1 MSKTLTIAGKELKV
15 YFTSPMAYLIAA
27 CYVGLTGY
35 FFGTAMSKPF
45 AEATIVDYLIP
56 STLILTLWA
65 PLMTMRLFAEEER
78 LGTLEVLLTAPVHD
92 WEIVLGKYLASLVIL
107 AATIAVTAYYAA
119 LLFGL
124 SDPDPGPILSGYLG
138 LLLYGAAALAVG
150 IFTSSLTSNQILAGT
165 LAMSLL
171 LLLNYIQGAAAI
183 LSGWPGRLMEGLSL
197 SQRFAGFSRGLIDST
212 DVVFY
217 LTFTVFFLCLTVKA
231 LKSHRWR

>member
-1 MSKTLTIAGKELKV
+1 MSKILIIAGKELKA

-78 LGTLEVLLTAPVHD
+78 LGTLEVLLTAPVRD
-92 WEIVLGKYLASLVIL
+92 WDIVLGKYLASLVIL
-107 AATIAVTAYYAA
+107 AATIALTFYFAG
-119 LLFGL
+119 LLFWL

-150 IFTSSLTSNQILAGT
+150 LFTSSLTSNQILAGT
-165 LAMSLL
+165 LAMSIL

-183 LSGWPGRLMEGLSL
+183 LTGWPAGLVEAISL
-197 SQRFAGFSRGLIDST
+197 SHRFSGFSRGLIASA

-217 LTFTVFFLCLTVKA
+217 LTFTAFFLCCTVKA
-231 LKSHRWR
+231 LESHRWR

>member
-1 MSKTLTIAGKELKV
+1 MSQILTIAGKELKA

-45 AEATIVDYLIP
+45 AEATIVDYLMP

-78 LGTLEVLLTAPVHD
+78 LGTLEMLLTAPVRD
-92 WEIVLGKYLASLVIL
+92 WDIVLGKYLASLVIL
-107 AATIAVTAYYAA
+107 AATIAATFYFAG
-119 LLFGL
+119 LLFAL
-124 SDPDPGPILSGYLG
+124 SNPDPGPILSGYLG

-150 IFTSSLTSNQILAGT
+150 LFTSSLTSNQILAGT
-165 LAMSLL
+165 LAMSIL
-171 LLLNYIQGAAAI
+171 LLLNYIQGAAAV
-183 LSGWPGRLMEGLSL
+183 LSGWPARLVEGISL
-197 SQRFAGFSRGLIDST
+197 SHRFGGFSRGLIDSA

-217 LTFTVFFLCLTVKA
+217 LTFTVFFLCCTVKA
-231 LKSHRWR
+231 LESHRWR

>member
-1 MSKTLTIAGKELKV
+1 MNKTFAIAGRELKA

-27 CYVGLTGY
+27 CYVALTGY
-35 FFGTAMSKPF
+35 FFGNAASKPF

-78 LGTLEVLLTAPVHD
+78 LGTLEVLLTAPVRD
-92 WEIVLGKYLASLVIL
+92 WEIVIGKYLASLVIL
-107 AATIAVTAYYAA
+107 TATVAVTFYYAA
-119 LLFGL
+119 LLFCL

-165 LAMSLL
+165 LAMSIL
-171 LLLNYIQGAAAI
+171 LLLNYIQGAAVI
-183 LSGWPGRLMEGLSL
+183 LSGWPARLVEGLSL
-197 SQRFAGFSRGLIDST
+197 SHRFTGFSRGLVSSA

-217 LTFTVFFLCLTVKA
+217 LTFAAFFLCLTVKA
-231 LKSHRWR
+231 LESHRWR